1 MPPLRVAA
9 YVKLAKLWERSR
21 DAASAYHRRYYQE
34 KFADNPDMQL
44 SDVYVDIT
52 GKKEIKNR
60 PEMLR
65 LLRDCTLGQIDCIAT
80 QTQGDLAANSK
91 EFFYL
96 IKFIFEMEPPIEII
110 TEDIDYSFNTIANL
124 DHQRETLLNTANKYA
139 GLSPSSYEM
148 WKTSIVEGMNKL
160 LL

>member
-1 MPPLRVAA
+1 M
-9 YVKLAKLWERSR
+9 
-21 DAASAYHRRYYQE
+21 
-34 KFADNPDMQL
+34 
-44 SDVYVDIT
+44 
-52 GKKEIKNR
+52 
-60 PEMLR
+60 
-65 LLRDCTLGQIDCIAT
+65 
-80 QTQGDLAANSK
+80 AANSK